1 MKNIGI
7 FAGTF
12 DPVHEGHIAFCLV
25 ALELCRLDKIYLMP
39 ERFPRNKKIVSDV
52 IERGALLELAVA
64 SIPEL
69 EVLSLDED
77 FFSVE
82 TTLPKLQQR
91 FPGSQITLLLGSD
104 VACESLPQWDN
115 LEKLLPVIAF
125 AIGVRKTHDREQVRT
140 VFQKL
145 ETVYGP
151 IKYRIITSPLGDI
164 SSSQARQTNK

>member
-25 ALELCRLDKIYLMP
+25 AYDLCHLDKIYLLP
-39 ERFPRNKKIVSDV
+39 ERSPRNKQNVSSI

-69 EVLSLDED
+69 DVLSLDDD

-82 TTLPKLQQR
+82 KTLPKLQQK
-91 FPGSQITLLLGSD
+91 FPDSQITLLIGSD
-104 VACESLPQWDN
+104 VACESLPHWDN
-115 LEKLLPVIAF
+115 LKELLKTVKL
-125 AIGVRKTHDREQVRT
+125 AIGVRSTHDREQVRA
-140 VFQKL
+140 VLQKL
-145 ETVYGP
+145 EATYGP
-151 IKYRIITSPLGDI
+151 IHYRVITSPLGDL
-164 SSSQARQTNK
+164 SSSQARISK

>member
-12 DPVHEGHIAFCLV
+12 DPVHEGHIAFCLI
-25 ALELCRLDKIYLMP
+25 AHDLCHLDKIYLLP
-39 ERFPRNKKIVSDV
+39 ERSPRNKQGVSSV

-69 EVLSLDED
+69 EVLSVDDD

-82 TTLPKLQQR
+82 NTLPKLQQK
-91 FPGSQITLLLGSD
+91 FPDSQITLLMGSD
-104 VACESLPQWDN
+104 VACDSLPHWDN
-115 LEKLLPVIAF
+115 LETLLPAVSF
-125 AIGVRKTHDREQVRT
+125 AIGVRTTHDREQVRT
-140 VFQKL
+140 VLQKL
-145 ETVYGP
+145 EATYGP

-164 SSSQARQTNK
+164 SSSRARQENK